1 MPPLLELPDIRQKD
15 GFSCGEVALKIVLS
29 YYSGKSVRKPAR
41 SCPIKGLHP
50 STLHAVFRW
59 EGYKTV
65 AGNMLIEDLKLHH
78 SLGRPVICV
87 IQSDGVGHYVVSSG
101 VRRNQ
106 VHYQCPTYGLC
117 KKNAYEFLT
126 KWYDYDSDGNEF
138 RQWGVAVW
146 Y

>member
-1 MPPLLELPDIRQKD
+1 MPPLLELPDYRQKD

-29 YYSGKSVRKPAR
+29 YYSSKPIRKPAR
-41 SCPIKGLHP
+41 ACPIQGLHP
-50 STLHAVFRW
+50 STLQAVFRW
-59 EGYKTV
+59 EGYKTIT
-65 AGNMLIEDLKLHH
+65 GNMLIEDLKLHH

-87 IQSDGVGHYVVSSG
+87 IQSDGVGHYVVSRG

-106 VHYQCPTYGLC
+106 VHYQCPTHGIC
-117 KKNAYEFLT
+117 QKNAHEFLT